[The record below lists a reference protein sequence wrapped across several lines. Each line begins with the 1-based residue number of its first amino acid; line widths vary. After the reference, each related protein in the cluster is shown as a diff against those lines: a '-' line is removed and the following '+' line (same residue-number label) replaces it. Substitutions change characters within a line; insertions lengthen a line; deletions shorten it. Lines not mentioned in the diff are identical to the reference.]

1 MSAPTNTPATAL
13 PRLARVLGL
22 PVESLPPL
30 DALADNDLETLTVL
44 VTRAV
49 SDHDNEMFARTAALA
64 KILPG
69 PVAGK
74 IAERVLPAALAAR
87 IAEHLEPRRA
97 AMLVSTVSVGYL
109 ADVAVALDPQR
120 AVAVISGI
128 AIDRIRLVAIELFRR
143 DDLAAMAAFVDA
155 VSDDALFAALDVASG
170 DQLLRIGPMLVWSPR
185 VEAVLDQVDDHHLDA
200 VLTAAIPEQRWA
212 EAAHLLGKV
221 PDSTRQ
227 RIAARI
233 AVAQQP
239 VRDALE
245 QAAASGVLPKPLY
258 DTLV

>member
-1 MSAPTNTPATAL
+1 MTAL
-13 PRLARVLGL
+13 PRLADALGL
-22 PVESLPPL
+22 PVDSLPPL
-30 DALADNDLETLTVL
+30 DALADADLDALIVL
-44 VTRAV
+44 INRAV
-49 SDHDNEMFARTAALA
+49 TEHDNEMFVRAASLA

-74 IAERVLPAALAAR
+74 MAERVLPATLAAR

-97 AMLVSTVSVGYL
+97 AVLVSAVSVGYL
-109 ADVAVALDPQR
+109 ADIAVALDPHR

-128 AIDRIRLVAIELFRR
+128 AVDRIRLVAIELFRR

-155 VSDDALFAALDVASG
+155 VSEDALYAALDVASG

-185 VEAVLDQVDDHHLDA
+185 LEAVLDQIDDDRFDA

-212 EAAHLLGKV
+212 DAAHLLGKV
-221 PDSTRQ
+221 PESTRQ

-245 QAAASGVLPKPLY
+245 RAAACGVLPKPLY